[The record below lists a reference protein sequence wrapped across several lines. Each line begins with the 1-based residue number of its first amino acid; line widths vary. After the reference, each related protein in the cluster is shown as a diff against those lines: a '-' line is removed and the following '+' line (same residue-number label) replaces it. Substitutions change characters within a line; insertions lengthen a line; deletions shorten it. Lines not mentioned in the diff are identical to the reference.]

1 MEFSR
6 GKIRQ
11 IRHLMILAAL
21 LILALIYSEKVFM
34 GVAFLFGITS
44 PFLVGGA
51 MAFVLNIPMRG
62 FEEKVFGRW
71 KGGPRRNSRGRCAW
85 CSPSWSWR

>member
-1 MEFSR
+1 M
-6 GKIRQ
+6 
-11 IRHLMILAAL
+11 MILAAL

-71 KGGPRRNSRGRCAW
+71 KGRAAAGAFGLCRQRARRWSFRFCPDRCRPRRHF
-85 CSPSWSWR
+85 